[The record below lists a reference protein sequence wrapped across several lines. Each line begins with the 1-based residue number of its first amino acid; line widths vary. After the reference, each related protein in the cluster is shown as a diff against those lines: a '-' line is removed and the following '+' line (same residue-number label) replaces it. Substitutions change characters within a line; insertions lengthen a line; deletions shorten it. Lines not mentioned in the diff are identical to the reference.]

1 MPDARHGRKKRKK
14 TRGAASPLPELLQK
28 YQKGRHD
35 TSAYLGAAGSTSCV
49 CVIICVQVFWFRERK
64 KKKEKRPDRGK
75 KKIQMT
81 VWRLEGACVEMKKVD
96 RKQVP
101 ACGSL

>member
-1 MPDARHGRKKRKK
+1 MTHQLIWEPQGL
-14 TRGAASPLPELLQK
+14 LPV
-28 YQKGRHD
+28 
-35 TSAYLGAAGSTSCV
+35 CV
-49 CVIICVQVFWFRERK
+49 CDNMCFLVQEK
-64 KKKEKRPDRGK
+64 KKKGLTEAE
-75 KKIQMT
+75 IQMT